1 MFEFPEDI
9 GTTRYED
16 DVLAVLGALQRRR
29 LPKQPIAFYG
39 SSSFRF
45 WQSMISDLDCAD
57 IVNLGFGGG
66 TFRSGLHHF
75 DRLLAPLQPKKVVIY
90 FGENDISNDGLSA
103 QSTLANM
110 RALHERIR
118 SEFPEA
124 RTFFLSAKQS
134 PTKWPYHDVVTEFNA
149 CAKAYCA
156 GTGDADFIDVT
167 TPLLGEHGRPI
178 GKLYV
183 EDWVHLNALGYARW
197 AKILLAHPGLFRE
210 A

>member
-1 MFEFPEDI
+1 MYDFPADI

-29 LPKQPIAFYG
+29 LPQHPIAFYG

-45 WQSMISDLDCAD
+45 WQSMAIDLDCAD

-66 TFRSGLHHF
+66 TYRSGLHHF

-103 QSTLANM
+103 QSTLSNM
-110 RALHERIR
+110 KALHDRIR
-118 SEFPEA
+118 RCLPEA
-124 RTFFLSAKQS
+124 KTFFLSAKQS
-134 PTKWPYHDVVTEFNA
+134 PTKWLYHDVVADFNA
-149 CAKAYCA
+149 RAEAYCSGA
-156 GTGDADFIDVT
+156 ADVGYIDVT
-167 TPLLGEHGRPI
+167 TPLMGEHGRPI
-178 GKLYV
+178 GKLFV

-197 AKILLAHPGLFRE
+197 AKVLRAHPGLFG
-210 A
+210 